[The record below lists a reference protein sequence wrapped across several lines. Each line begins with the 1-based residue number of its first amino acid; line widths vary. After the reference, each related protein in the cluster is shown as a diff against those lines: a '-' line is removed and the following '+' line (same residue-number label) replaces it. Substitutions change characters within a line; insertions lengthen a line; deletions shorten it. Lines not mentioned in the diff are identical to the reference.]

1 MAKENFIQEAIRT
14 AKEDRRVARPGKT
27 ESKPLSP
34 MQVMKKKHRDELE
47 STGLF

>member
-27 ESKPLSP
+27 EPKLLNAVH
-34 MQVMKKKHRDELE
+34 QLYKDRGIKEKDLR
-47 STGLF
+47 